1 MRKKGHIW
9 EPATCSCENDRYAGS
24 IIEDSVIM
32 CNEIIETT
40 KPILTKTVPTKC
52 IPTNVNERKV
62 ICKTK
67 KFYILPAFLLVTMA

>member
-9 EPATCSCENDRYAGS
+9 DPATCSCENDRHAGS

-40 KPILTKTVPTKC
+40 KPILTKTVPT
-52 IPTNVNERKV
+52 NVNERKV

-67 KFYILPAFLLVTMA
+67 KFYILPAFLLVTMT

>member
-9 EPATCSCENDRYAGS
+9 DPATCSCENDRHAGS

-40 KPILTKTVPTKC
+40 KPILTKTVPT
-52 IPTNVNERKV
+52 NVNERKV
-62 ICKTK
+62 ICTTK
-67 KFYILPAFLLVTMA
+67 KFYILPDFLLVTMT